1 MPQRLFTR
9 IIMRA
14 KVVCTLTPQLSLPR
28 RPTSSR
34 RAERRRI
41 CGPFT
46 VLPHGAV
53 IGGAEA
59 PRQRRAQ
66 RAEGKRLRGVAP
78 VMALKEAAPERDA
91 ISSLS
96 IMCKRARNSWSAFVR
111 A

>member
-14 KVVCTLTPQLSLPR
+14 KVVCTLTPQLSLLH

-34 RAERRRI
+34 SLTAGRAETRYI

-53 IGGAEA
+53 IDGAEA

-66 RAEGKRLRGVAP
+66 RAEGKGLRGVAP
-78 VMALKEAAPERDA
+78 VIALTEAAPEWDA

-96 IMCKRARNSWSAFVR
+96 IMYKRPTNS
-111 A
+111 